1 MSVEDYQY
9 QRDRLENDWRD
20 LETLTVPV
28 SGGGGQAFPVGPQ
41 PYRRDMWTDR
51 GRGPSRWTDEH
62 ANSKPIAWETKQ
74 IFSINGEEY
83 AVVVMYADCKVYWTS
98 ASDNRTQIISASFT
112 GYSPKQNILYVK
124 DIRKRNLIGG
134 IGLVLRTI
142 DLNVPLQ
149 TVDEYNR
156 SLFGAERVFP
166 PPIKDKEL
174 DEMFSIGENI

>member
-1 MSVEDYQY
+1 MKLQDLARKILREDTWG
-9 QRDRLENDWRD
+9 NNPSAGGSM
-20 LETLTVPV
+20 TVDAQPFT
-28 SGGGGQAFPVGPQ
+28 GREPFT

-98 ASDNRTQIISASFT
+98 ATDNRTQIISASFT

-174 DEMFSIGENI
+174 DDMFEIGKNI